1 MERRE
6 ITPFL
11 GLKGSGKSSLISAL
25 FPDLEV
31 NFEEP
36 EYYRDY
42 MVGEWHYIRE
52 VSGKEET
59 IRLLLPATSKWRVE
73 RAVMVFDLSRKESF
87 SWAIGTMP
95 LLGWRFLL
103 VGNKSDLPERMISL
117 SEASSL
123 AEREGAKLF
132 IVSALTGDGVEEL
145 KRALMGEIPLEE
157 VSVPPTPVPAPAL
170 RRDYLPIPLDHSPST
185 DGLSEIE
192 IKLLG
197 LIDGKKTAFELSQE
211 LGTEIRTIQIYLKRL
226 QAKGKIKDL
235 KLVVR

>member
-52 VSGKEET
+52 VSGKDET

-87 SWAIGTMP
+87 SWAMRTMP

>member
-1 MERRE
+1 MKRRE

-11 GLKGSGKSSLISAL
+11 GLRGSGKSSIISAL
-25 FPDLEV
+25 FPELEV

-42 MVGEWHYIRE
+42 VVGEWGYIRE

-59 IRLLLPATSKWRVE
+59 IRLLLPATSKWKVE
-73 RAVMVFDLSRKESF
+73 RAVMIFDLSRRESF
-87 SWAIGTMP
+87 SWAMVTMP
-95 LLGWRFLL
+95 LLGWKFLL
-103 VGNKSDLPERMISL
+103 VGNKSDLPDRMVSL

-123 AEREGAKLF
+123 AEREGTKLF
-132 IVSALTGDGVEEL
+132 IVSALTGYGVEEL

-157 VSVPPTPVPAPAL
+157 VPTPTL
-170 RRDYLPIPLDHSPST
+170 RRDYLPIPLEHPPST
-185 DGLSEIE
+185 DGLNEIE
-192 IKLLG
+192 IKLLE

-211 LGTEIRTIQIYLKRL
+211 LGADIRTVQIYLKRL
-226 QAKGKIKDL
+226 QAKGRIRSL